1 MCVCVC
7 SVAINC
13 NGLVIASSAL
23 HQQID
28 ALSEIVDT
36 VQGRIEVYLDGGIRT
51 GSDVLK
57 ALALGAKCVFIG
69 RPAVWGLA
77 YKVLI

>member
-1 MCVCVC
+1 MLNTPTVHLTQH
-7 SVAINC
+7 
-13 NGLVIASSAL
+13 LVTPDPHLSAL
-23 HQQID
+23 QID
-28 ALSEIVDT
+28 VLSEIVET

-69 RPAVWGLA
+69 RH
-77 YKVLI
+77 